1 MNYISEAAKKDADYQ
16 LQCLVDGMERNGFD
30 VFDVFEDVESMP
42 KPMKI
47 VAETISVSYMM
58 LHSQNLGEKIFNEGQ
73 IRKSQYIFEKGILM
87 LKAFLTKEGF
97 KKFLDSC
104 DYDATN
110 PESNLKFLLG
120 YQEEEL

>member
-16 LQCLVDGMERNGFD
+16 LQCLVDGMERND
-30 VFDVFEDVESMP
+30 YEIYKDVESMP
-42 KPMKI
+42 KPMRI

-87 LKAFLTKEGF
+87 LKAFLSKEGF
-97 KKFLDSC
+97 KNFLDSC

-120 YQEEEL
+120 YQEEEI

>member
-1 MNYISEAAKKDADYQ
+1 MSYISEAAKKDADYQ
-16 LQCLVDGMERNGFD
+16 LQCLVDGMKRND
-30 VFDVFEDVESMP
+30 YEIYKDVESMP
-42 KPMKI
+42 KPMRI

-87 LKAFLTKEGF
+87 LKAFLTNEGF
-97 KKFLDSC
+97 MKFLHSC
-104 DYDATN
+104 DNDATN

>member
-16 LQCLVDGMERNGFD
+16 LQCLVDGMERNAYEIY
-30 VFDVFEDVESMP
+30 EDVESMP
-42 KPMKI
+42 KPMRI

-97 KKFLDSC
+97 MKFLDSC
-104 DYDATN
+104 DFDATN

-120 YQEEEL
+120 YQEEEI

>member
-1 MNYISEAAKKDADYQ
+1 MNYISETAKKDADYQ
-16 LQCLVDGMERNGFD
+16 LQCLVDGMERNAYE
-30 VFDVFEDVESMP
+30 VYEDVESMP
-42 KPMKI
+42 KPMRI

-58 LHSQNLGEKIFNEGQ
+58 LHSQNLGEEIFNEGQ

-97 KKFLDSC
+97 MKFLDSC
-104 DYDATN
+104 DFDATN

-120 YQEEEL
+120 YQEEEI

>member
-1 MNYISEAAKKDADYQ
+1 MDFISEAAKKDANYQ
-16 LQCLVDGMERNGFD
+16 LQCLVDGMERNNY
-30 VFDVFEDVESMP
+30 EIYTDVESMP
-42 KPMKI
+42 KPMRI

-87 LKAFLTKEGF
+87 LKAFLTNEGF
-97 KKFLDSC
+97 MKFLDSC

-120 YQEEEL
+120 YQEEEI

>member
-1 MNYISEAAKKDADYQ
+1 MDFISEAAKKDANYQ
-16 LQCLVDGMERNGFD
+16 LQCLVDGMERNNY
-30 VFDVFEDVESMP
+30 EIYKDVESMP
-42 KPMKI
+42 KPMRI

-87 LKAFLTKEGF
+87 LKAFLTNEGF
-97 KKFLDSC
+97 EKFLDSC

-110 PESNLKFLLG
+110 SDSNLKFL
-120 YQEEEL
+120 

>member
-1 MNYISEAAKKDADYQ
+1 MSYISEAAKKDADYQ

-30 VFDVFEDVESMP
+30 VFEDVESMP
-42 KPMKI
+42 KPMRI

-97 KKFLDSC
+97 MKFLDSC

-110 PESNLKFLLG
+110 PESNLKFLLD
-120 YQEEEL
+120 YQEEEI

>member
-1 MNYISEAAKKDADYQ
+1 MSYIYEAAKKDADYQ
-16 LQCLVDGMERNGFD
+16 LQCLVDGMKRND
-30 VFDVFEDVESMP
+30 YQIYKDVESMP
-42 KPMKI
+42 KPMRI

-87 LKAFLTKEGF
+87 LKAFLSKEGF

-120 YQEEEL
+120 YQEEEI

>member
-16 LQCLVDGMERNGFD
+16 LKGLIDGMERND
-30 VFDVFEDVESMP
+30 YKVFEDVECMP
-42 KPMKI
+42 KPMRI

-58 LHSQNLGEKIFNEGQ
+58 LHSKNLGEEVFNEGQ

-97 KKFLDSC
+97 MKFLDSC
-104 DYDATN
+104 DFDATN

-120 YQEEEL
+120 YQEEEI

>member
-1 MNYISEAAKKDADYQ
+1 MNYISEVAKKDADYQ
-16 LQCLVDGMERNGFD
+16 LQCLVDGMERND
-30 VFDVFEDVESMP
+30 YEIYEDVESMP
-42 KPMKI
+42 KPMRI

-97 KKFLDSC
+97 KKFLNSC

-120 YQEEEL
+120 YQEEEI

>member
-16 LQCLVDGMERNGFD
+16 LQCLVDGMKRND
-30 VFDVFEDVESMP
+30 YEIYKDVESMP
-42 KPMKI
+42 KPMRI

-87 LKAFLTKEGF
+87 LKAFLTNEGF
-97 KKFLDSC
+97 MKFLDSC